1 MAKKSYEKLRRVR
14 KTQTQGK
21 RSKLAQQLKIN
32 TPSPKINSPNTLNA
46 ISPP

>member
-21 RSKLAQQLKIN
+21 RSKSAQQLKIN
-32 TPSPKINSPNTLNA
+32 TPPKINSPNTLNA